1 MADQLGQFEN
11 LPAELRAKVY
21 ANISPPL
28 NGAIEDFQSIMLAN
42 RHLKGEV
49 EGELIR
55 NMKLFLEDIMNEWPK
70 TWHSPLRIAMPT
82 SISDISKVNI
92 IIPKSYSRRN
102 NFDLPNAP
110 ALLLPL
116 LDLHVSSITV
126 TFYDGE
132 KFDAPI
138 EAMGAGHSFEAHVAC
153 FIQRMSSLFTAGAFL
168 MCDDGN
174 QHTCKDDCKINA
186 IAVRWDSDEPTQRER
201 MEEAI
206 SFAILVS
213 RFTGYRKVEWIKSNN
228 NIAGMEW
235 QLL

>member
-1 MADQLGQFEN
+1 
-11 LPAELRAKVY
+11 
-21 ANISPPL
+21 
-28 NGAIEDFQSIMLAN
+28 
-42 RHLKGEV
+42 
-49 EGELIR
+49 
-55 NMKLFLEDIMNEWPK
+55 
-70 TWHSPLRIAMPT
+70 
-82 SISDISKVNI
+82 
-92 IIPKSYSRRN
+92 
-102 NFDLPNAP
+102 
-110 ALLLPL
+110 
-116 LDLHVSSITV
+116 
-126 TFYDGE
+126 
-132 KFDAPI
+132 
-138 EAMGAGHSFEAHVAC
+138 
-153 FIQRMSSLFTAGAFL
+153 

>member
-1 MADQLGQFEN
+1 MADQLGHFEN

-28 NGAIEDFQSIMLAN
+28 NGTIEDFQGIMLAN

-55 NMKLFLEDIMNEWPK
+55 NMKPFLEHIMNEWSK
-70 TWHSPLRIAMPT
+70 TWHSPLHIAMPT

-92 IIPKSYSRRN
+92 IIPKSYFRRN

-110 ALLLPL
+110 ASLLPL

-126 TFYDGE
+126 TFYEDE
-132 KFDAPI
+132 KSDAPL
-138 EAMGAGHSFEAHVAC
+138 EAMGAGHSCEAHVAC
-153 FIQRMSSLFTAGAFL
+153 FIQRMFSPFTAGAYL

-174 QHTCKDDCKINA
+174 QHTCKDDCKIKA
-186 IAVRWDSDEPTQRER
+186 IAVRWDSDEPTQREL
-201 MEEAI
+201 MEGAM

-213 RFTGYRKVEWIKSNN
+213 RFMGYKKVDWIRSNN